1 MQDGKTF
8 EEAVEEIKAEDR
20 ASLEQNYALWRDTT
34 QGVIMLVASGSVVG
48 TVLQN
53 ATAEEIRT
61 WTHLVVSKHDVADSD
76 GRMQSEGLAGHNPAI
91 LWCVPIIVCYV
102 IKIESLHLL

>member
-1 MQDGKTF
+1 
-8 EEAVEEIKAEDR
+8 
-20 ASLEQNYALWRDTT
+20 
-34 QGVIMLVASGSVVG
+34 MLVASGSVVG